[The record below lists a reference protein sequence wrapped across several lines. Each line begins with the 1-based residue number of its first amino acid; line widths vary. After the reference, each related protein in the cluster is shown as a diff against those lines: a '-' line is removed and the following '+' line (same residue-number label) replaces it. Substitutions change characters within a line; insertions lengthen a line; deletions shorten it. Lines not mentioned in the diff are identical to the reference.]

1 MVSGPTTK
9 TTEIPAVYGS
19 LTKVN
24 LTKVN
29 LTKEAFTIAAKYKTV
44 TKEILVNKGGL
55 TT

>member
-19 LTKVN
+19 